1 MGWSKYEATLPDHGM
16 HTMQYYSERSE
27 VYTRARSSSVWLLC
41 ELLKHRSRLP
51 HRVEFHRRLQGCQTK
66 WATFTKRGGSYKST
80 LVLDSMTHQVK
91 PCVTLNCRLSWRTSM
106 LVSFLR
112 QQTSNSVCC
121 LLDLSRWPHRY
132 RIPEFSSPIELFFV
146 TSKIFASSWHEPA
159 WSFAFASGSKSC
171 GLYTS

>member
-91 PCVTLNCRLSWRTSM
+91 PCVDLKLSPFLANLDVGFFSVATDVKLRFLSFGSFTVATS
-106 LVSFLR
+106 LQNPWILFAHWANTVNEDTPLLR
-112 QQTSNSVCC
+112 NTFPGPLMTSN
-121 LLDLSRWPHRY
+121 
-132 RIPEFSSPIELFFV
+132 
-146 TSKIFASSWHEPA
+146 
-159 WSFAFASGSKSC
+159 
-171 GLYTS
+171 